1 VVEVVAVQAQL
12 LALMVVQA
20 VELLGKVAHL
30 ELVALE
36 HLGKVMMVE
45 HLLTILHL
53 IQQVVVGALVLLV

>member
-1 VVEVVAVQAQL
+1 VEVVVVQAQL
-12 LALMVVQA
+12 LALMVAQA
-20 VELLGKVAHL
+20 VELLDKVAHL

-53 IQQVVVGALVLLV
+53 IQQAVAVALVQWV

>member
-1 VVEVVAVQAQL
+1 VEVAVVQAQL
-12 LALMVVQA
+12 LALMVAQA
-20 VELLGKVAHL
+20 VELLVKVVHL

-53 IQQVVVGALVLLV
+53 IQQAVAVARVQWV

>member
-1 VVEVVAVQAQL
+1 VEVVVVQAQF

-36 HLGKVMMVE
+36 SLGKVMMVE

-53 IQQVVVGALVLLV
+53 IQRAVAVARVQWV